1 MDTPIWVTIVVA
13 VISAAVGYF
22 GNELTSRRQRDQARE
37 QSDRDWLEKAATLC
51 RSRDPKEREH
61 GLGFLRALIRLP
73 EIDPRVQDL
82 LDEMT
87 QQELGHTL
95 AAARQAVEE
104 TGQLPD
110 IVEVAPSVVGTETEY
125 QPEEVTERG
134 QEDDRGN
141 A

>member
-13 VISAAVGYF
+13 VIAAVVGYF

-73 EIDPRVQDL
+73 EIDRRVQDL

-95 AAARQAVEE
+95 AAARQGRRGDRSAA
-104 TGQLPD
+104 GHRRGG
-110 IVEVAPSVVGTETEY
+110 A
-125 QPEEVTERG
+125 ERCG
-134 QEDDRGN
+134 YRDRVPAGGGDG
-141 A
+141 AWPRRRSR

>member
-1 MDTPIWVTIVVA
+1 VDLPIWVTLLVA
-13 VISAAVGYF
+13 VIAGAAGYF

-51 RSRDPKEREH
+51 RSKDPKDREH
-61 GLGFLRALIRLP
+61 GLGFLRALIKLP

-87 QQELGHTL
+87 QQELGQTL
-95 AAARQAVEE
+95 AAGREAYEQ
-104 TGQLPD
+104 TGELPD
-110 IVEVAPSVVGTETEY
+110 IVEVPPRVVGTGTER
-125 QPEEVTERG
+125 QPEEVTVRG
-134 QEDDRGN
+134 QEDDRGD

>member
-1 MDTPIWVTIVVA
+1 M
-13 VISAAVGYF
+13 
-22 GNELTSRRQRDQARE
+22 
-37 QSDRDWLEKAATLC
+37 EKAATLC